1 VFGWTFYASTWITL
15 AMVIDAAAF
24 ALLLHRGRP
33 DRATAGAAW
42 WWIAFLVAVGPVVL
56 GRLDTFATAVAILGV
71 LVIVGRPVLG
81 TVLLTVGA
89 WIKVWPA
96 ALVAAAVIALR
107 HRLTVLAT
115 AAATTAVV
123 LVIGLILGGGASLLS
138 FITE

>member
-1 VFGWTFYASTWITL
+1 MANAI
-15 AMVIDAAAF
+15 AF
-24 ALLLHRGRP
+24 AVLLHRGRP
-33 DRATAGAAW
+33 TRATAAAAW
-42 WWIAFLVAVGPVVL
+42 WWIAFLMAVGPVVL
-56 GRLDTFATAVAILGV
+56 GRIDTFATAVATVGV

-107 HRLTVLAT
+107 SRLTVLAA

-123 LVIGLILGGGASLLS
+123 LAVGFLLGGGVSLLS
-138 FITE
+138 FTTQQTGRGLEIEL